1 MEKAIPLVEQAEAA
15 LNTLNKKDFQEAKA
29 LNKPPPGVEDI
40 TAAVMH
46 LLATGDPIIEVWPMK
61 TQLPHASL
69 AIRKELPSFISKH
82 LSENGTVSASFV
94 ATAMLPF
101 TIFKNLSC

>member
-1 MEKAIPLVEQAEAA
+1 MEQAEAA

-46 LLATGDPIIEVWPMK
+46 LLATVDPIIEVRSMK
-61 TQLPHASL
+61 SQ
-69 AIRKELPSFISKH
+69 
-82 LSENGTVSASFV
+82 
-94 ATAMLPF
+94 M
-101 TIFKNLSC
+101 SCAPPAVRRGLG